1 VQFSGLAP
9 GMVGVWQVNIQ
20 IPPNVAV
27 NMALP
32 LVVTLNGQ
40 ASAGLNLTG
49 YNTVIYA
56 K

>member
-1 VQFSGLAP
+1 
-9 GMVGVWQVNIQ
+9 
-20 IPPNVAV
+20 
-27 NMALP
+27 LP